1 MSIINRPGWAS
12 RSLLNEGRLHTDELK
27 QRISNLF
34 RRTSL
39 GNSPTYV
46 VGKISEIIRREKGDD
61 ADINEIADE
70 DIIRIANSEEVTNG
84 KFTPELKGGIE
95 DARQESGDQISDLSA
110 GLPSQ
115 ESEGEEF
122 DMTGEAEASDDSGD
136 TDEMDFQMSVPEQSE
151 DEEDAEAVKKT
162 SKCDCVNNQRIGGQH
177 ITKESVRLT
186 AKQVDKQLKENYI
199 KSKQHKFLIEERY
212 RSF

>member
-1 MSIINRPGWAS
+1 MSILNRPGWAS

-46 VGKISEIIRREKGDD
+46 VGKISEIIRREKGEDT
-61 ADINEIADE
+61 DINEIADE

-84 KFTPELKGGIE
+84 KFIPELKGGIE

-122 DMTGEAEASDDSGD
+122 EMSGEAEASDDSGD
-136 TDEMDFQMSVPEQSE
+136 TDEMDFEMSIPEQS
-151 DEEDAEAVKKT
+151 EDAEAVKKT
-162 SKCDCVNNQRIGGQH
+162 AKCDCVNQGRIGGQS
-177 ITKESVRLT
+177 ITKESVKLT

>member
-61 ADINEIADE
+61 VDINEIADE

-122 DMTGEAEASDDSGD
+122 EMTGEAEASDDSGD
-136 TDEMDFQMSVPEQSE
+136 TDEMDFEMSVPEQSE
-151 DEEDAEAVKKT
+151 DAEAVKKT
-162 SKCDCVNNQRIGGQH
+162 AKCDCVNHGRIGGQP
-177 ITKESVRLT
+177 ITKESVKLT

-199 KSKQHKFLIEERY
+199 KSRQHKFLIEERY

>member
-1 MSIINRPGWAS
+1 MSIINRLGWAN

-61 ADINEIADE
+61 TDINEIADE

-84 KFTPELKGGIE
+84 KFAPELKGGIE

-122 DMTGEAEASDDSGD
+122 EMSGEAQASDDSGD
-136 TDEMDFQMSVPEQSE
+136 TDEMDFEMSVPEQA
-151 DEEDAEAVKKT
+151 EDAEAVKKT
-162 SKCDCVNNQRIGGQH
+162 SKCDCDNNQRIGGQH
-177 ITKESVRLT
+177 ITKESVKLT

-199 KSKQHKFLIEERY
+199 KSRQHKFLIEERY
-212 RSF
+212 RSY

>member
-1 MSIINRPGWAS
+1 MSIINRLGWAN

-46 VGKISEIIRREKGDD
+46 VGKISEIIRREKGEDT
-61 ADINEIADE
+61 DINEIADE

-84 KFTPELKGGIE
+84 KFIPELKGGIE

-136 TDEMDFQMSVPEQSE
+136 TDEMDFEMSVPEQA
-151 DEEDAEAVKKT
+151 EDAEAVKKT

-177 ITKESVRLT
+177 ITKESVKLT
-186 AKQVDKQLKENYI
+186 AKQVDKQLKENYF

-212 RSF
+212 RSY

>member
-70 DIIRIANSEEVTNG
+70 DIIRIANSEEVTND

-177 ITKESVRLT
+177 ITKESVKLT

>member
-177 ITKESVRLT
+177 ITKESVKLT